1 MHAYVEDA
9 NTYVDGYG
17 LTSKIYS
24 KKEKVKILQ
33 EGGDVIVSSFREAN
47 SLLNM
52 AFPNARKSKGASP
65 KSKPLSQKRK
75 DFKLDKDR
83 TPVYK
88 KDYLKDSQG
97 IVWGHSQVP
106 VGHPHR
112 VNPHINILTEEGKN
126 HLLL

>member
-1 MHAYVEDA
+1 
-9 NTYVDGYG
+9 
-17 LTSKIYS
+17 
-24 KKEKVKILQ
+24 
-33 EGGDVIVSSFREAN
+33 
-47 SLLNM
+47 M

-65 KSKPLSQKRK
+65 RVSHCLKKRK

-97 IVWGHSQVP
+97 VVWGHSQVP

-112 VNPHINILTEEGKN
+112 ANPHINILLKRGKIIYYYS
-126 HLLL
+126 